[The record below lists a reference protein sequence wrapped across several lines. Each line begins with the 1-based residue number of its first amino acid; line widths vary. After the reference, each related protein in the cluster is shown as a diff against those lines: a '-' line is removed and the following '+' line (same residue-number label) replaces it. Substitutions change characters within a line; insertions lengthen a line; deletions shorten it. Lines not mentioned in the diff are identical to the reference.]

1 MSFSTLLWMLSQLQL
16 YVESFFFSF
25 IFCSNCPCVV
35 AAALTA
41 WTGFV
46 STVSEW
52 TCFDVLKVYVSVS
65 VVFVS
70 PMVSTEYCQ
79 NKDC

>member
-1 MSFSTLLWMLSQLQL
+1 M
-16 YVESFFFSF
+16 
-25 IFCSNCPCVV
+25 V